1 MFAMVPNYYT
11 ALDALFDMESSD
23 RNRRRS
29 QSDEDSR
36 NSIMRTE
43 ARVNQR
49 DDGYDIEVYMPGVS
63 RSDIQVYT
71 EDRTLRVTG
80 DRKTQSGNQQYTRS
94 WTLSENIDISGI
106 TARYDSGILYLAV
119 NSRKP
124 VRRNIDID

>member
-11 ALDALFDMESSD
+11 ALDALFDMESST
-23 RNRRRS
+23 RNRRRY
-29 QSDEDSR
+29 QPGEDSR
-36 NSIMRTE
+36 NSTVRAE
-43 ARVNQR
+43 AQVNQR
-49 DDGYDIEVYMPGVS
+49 DDGYDIEIYMPGVS

-80 DRKTQSGNQQYTRS
+80 DRKIQNGNQQYIRS
-94 WTLSENIDISGI
+94 WTLSENVDISDI
-106 TARYDSGILYLAV
+106 SARYDSGVLYLTV

>member
-1 MFAMVPNYYT
+1 MVPNYYT

-71 EDRTLRVTG
+71 EDRMLRVTG